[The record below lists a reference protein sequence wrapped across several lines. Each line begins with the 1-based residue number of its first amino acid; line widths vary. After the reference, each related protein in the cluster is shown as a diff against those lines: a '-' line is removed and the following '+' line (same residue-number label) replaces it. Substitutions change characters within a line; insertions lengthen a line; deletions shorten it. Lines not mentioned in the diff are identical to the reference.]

1 MSKKQQDRNEPI
13 TEDWLRALGP
23 IVRDDKVGFG
33 VNVGPGVVLV
43 SRIGWH
49 PTTLKVRRYCGTNY
63 KWLLVPYCSLVVTTR
78 GDLLDLLAIFERL
91 AQGAAK

>member
-43 SRIGWH
+43 SRIGGYP
-49 PTTLKVRRYCGTNY
+49 PTLNIWRYDGTND
-63 KWLLVPYCSLVVTTR
+63 KWLLVPYCSLIVTTR

-91 AQGAAK
+91 AKGAM